1 MSCQVVGATPVTFP
15 GVCQTLPRHP
25 DRRIPGPSALDS
37 SPVMGCHI
45 SATRGKDGRLW
56 PLRTFRSCHPCR
68 PHSASERPPSI
79 KWRVG
84 RLSGVSRVLG
94 DIYRASIPCSD
105 EGSRSWSSV
114 KACHLPG
121 LRAKG
126 GFEKLPGGH
135 RGSRYDGEQGP
146 GLVRGTCKEGRSISR
161 AGAVAS
167 GPALPTL
174 SRTIAKS
181 GSS

>member
-1 MSCQVVGATPVTFP
+1 M
-15 GVCQTLPRHP
+15 
-25 DRRIPGPSALDS
+25 
-37 SPVMGCHI
+37 
-45 SATRGKDGRLW
+45 
-56 PLRTFRSCHPCR
+56 
-68 PHSASERPPSI
+68 
-79 KWRVG
+79 
-84 RLSGVSRVLG
+84 SGVSRVLG

-121 LRAKG
+121 LLAKG

-161 AGAVAS
+161 VGAVAS

-181 GSS
+181 LQTVEYTPNPSFPQKRESTVQTLESRSLQAVGCQSNNFAIVLRRYPGRLQSLSTQ